1 MLGVWDQP
9 LEPAHCDVV
18 GKTVVWPFKPE
29 TMKFAPTPRAVNSRA
44 TWPKPG
50 TAFPPLNSCQASLT
64 GSFVGSAVEDG
75 PRQSSPLLFARPA
88 TNTPRPL
95 CNNKLASSPPP
106 REVGAVSP

>member
-64 GSFVGSAVEDG
+64 GSFVGSAVGDG
-75 PRQSSPLLFARPA
+75 PGTTTSFISAPSVRIS
-88 TNTPRPL
+88 PRPL
-95 CNNKLASSPPP
+95 SDTELA
-106 REVGAVSP
+106 

>member
-64 GSFVGSAVEDG
+64 GSFVGSAGLRG
-75 PRQSSPLLFARPA
+75 PGGEILFIFGPPR
-88 TNTPRPL
+88 TNST
-95 CNNKLASSPPP
+95 PPP
-106 REVGAVSP
+106 CKTHMS